1 MFSSSKHGGLVKVVR
16 KALNEIEELPDSDVG
31 VLVLGLPPRVEGLV
45 GEVWRGL
52 GQSSQLQQ
60 VDEVKILQP
69 VGPLPVSEVRVKP
82 LLELLNVG
90 SPDLLGA
97 QEGSGADLVCR
108 VVGSEVDGNAGVQ
121 SRHGPEECSL
131 LQAQSLQRL
140 GSEGRT
146 EALRFVSGD
155 ALRTEAVLLVDC
167 PPNPSTGLAAVA
179 SEPLRVE
186 SEVDMDT
193 VLAPA
198 RVQLAKVRLGVVVAG
213 PGPEIIRGRL
223 RDGGV
228 NLVPVVFITVLV
240 GLLGV
245 LVVRFLSALLLPSE
259 AGRQVGCCTI
269 FNLIL
274 TINIHVLLVW
284 MGLD

>member
-1 MFSSSKHGGLVKVVR
+1 MVR

-31 VLVLGLPPRVEGLV
+31 VLVLRLPPRVEGLV

-108 VVGSEVDGNAGVQ
+108 VVGSEVDGDAGVQ
-121 SRHGPEECSL
+121 PRHGPEECSL

-167 PPNPSTGLAAVA
+167 PPNPPTGLAAVA

-240 GLLGV
+240 GLLAV
-245 LVVRFLSALLLPSE
+245 LVVRFLSALLFPSE